1 MAVAETLDTNGSS
14 GSRARSERGGTM
26 TAFLVFTGCE
36 PFIVMTP
43 RSAVRDGR
51 LSEALTRRG
60 FEKFIARELP
70 LDALRDSYG
79 LPFEVIESEIRQG
92 KDLRVLD
99 YSGAHV
105 FDTVSLEDLGACIR
119 CEGGRLRLR
128 GESEELPQ
136 H

>member
-1 MAVAETLDTNGSS
+1 
-14 GSRARSERGGTM
+14 M
-26 TAFLVFTGCE
+26 TAFLVLTGCE

-43 RSAVRDGR
+43 RAAVRDGR

-70 LDALRDSYG
+70 LDALRARYG

-105 FDTVSLEDLGACIR
+105 FDAVSLDDLGACIQY
-119 CEGGRLRLR
+119 EGGSLRLR
-128 GESEELPQ
+128 GEFEELP
-136 H
+136 HH